1 MVKPSPSSQPQPDR
15 LREHPEQRFAG
26 ADEKFDLNEAI
37 RNLHAEPSGQR
48 GHKQINL
55 FKHGAATLALYH
67 FDQGAKLDDHTVDGP
82 VIIHVL
88 NGRLIVRADGRQ
100 HELGPNELLRFAP
113 GVCHSVEAREH
124 TEMLLTICVA
134 GPGSHS

>member
-1 MVKPSPSSQPQPDR
+1 MVKPTNPSQPDR

-26 ADEKFDLNEAI
+26 ADEKFDLNDAI
-37 RNLHAEPSGQR
+37 RRLHEEPSGQH

-55 FKHGAATLALYH
+55 FKHGPASLALYH
-67 FDQGAKLDDHTVDGP
+67 FDRGAKLDDHVVDGP

-88 NGRLIVRADGRQ
+88 NGRLIVRMDGQQ
-100 HELGPNELLRFAP
+100 HELGANELLRLAP
-113 GVCHSVEAREH
+113 GVCHSVEAVEH